1 METRRSDLRRPRHE
15 DLDIVLFA
23 EMKQAHG
30 ALMGID
36 VRGVNVCPVISALL
50 SDRPVPERLADG
62 AR

>member
-1 METRRSDLRRPRHE
+1 
-15 DLDIVLFA
+15 
-23 EMKQAHG
+23 MKQTHG